1 MAVAEFVRCGTGT
14 QLSYDQSDQGFVFPP
29 IARVARTAATC
40 ADLTPRTGGGAAPF
54 RPALGA
60 LLSNSVSAQ
69 EQGKVNGVST
79 ALSSLMGILG
89 PLGAGLAYDHLAS
102 VAPFWIGGC
111 ILALASVWLGVM
123 YKQPSA
129 LVDQSGNGR

>member
-54 RPALGA
+54 RIEVRREAVKKIRLPESDFPGT
-60 LLSNSVSAQ
+60 SV
-69 EQGKVNGVST
+69 GGVHP
-79 ALSSLMGILG
+79 I
-89 PLGAGLAYDHLAS
+89 
-102 VAPFWIGGC
+102 
-111 ILALASVWLGVM
+111 
-123 YKQPSA
+123 
-129 LVDQSGNGR
+129 